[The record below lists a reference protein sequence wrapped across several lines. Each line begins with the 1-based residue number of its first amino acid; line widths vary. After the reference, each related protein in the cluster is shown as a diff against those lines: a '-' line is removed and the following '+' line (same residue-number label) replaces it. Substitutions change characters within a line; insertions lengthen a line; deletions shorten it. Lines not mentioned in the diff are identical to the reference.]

1 MLLGEVKSAIV
12 VQVQAKITII
22 LNNLKR
28 NTVES
33 KQRLTINF
41 NSIKYTVFSLSF
53 FWMVYFGIIV
63 IILRYTFIKL

>member
-1 MLLGEVKSAIV
+1 MFLGEVKSAIV

-33 KQRLTINF
+33 KQRLTLNF
-41 NSIKYTVFSLSF
+41 NSIKYTVF